1 MLALVDTVLKAIRTA
16 RNDTDAA
23 DILARIAMGLRFRSG
38 YLVEYTPDLLT
49 ARHIIDSHPDRYGW
63 WQNYLASAGRGT
75 TAEIRQRLGSGEIIR
90 YDQAQF
96 LAPSDPLLALARR
109 SDMAEVTIVPVT
121 YDQEPVGVAGFSG
134 LPTLTPTEEA
144 ALRILVYSLFSQ
156 VTTFRNIGIAG
167 GSEQLTPREK
177 EVIALS
183 ADGFT
188 SDDIAERLGMAART
202 VNQHVDNVARKLGT
216 KNRTHTVAEAI
227 RRNML

>member
-156 VTTFRNIGIAG
+156 VTAFRNIGIAG

>member
-167 GSEQLTPREK
+167 GGEQLTPREK

>member
-63 WQNYLASAGRGT
+63 WQNSLASAGRGT

>member
-1 MLALVDTVLKAIRTA
+1 MLALVDNLLKAIRTA
-16 RNDTDAA
+16 RSDTDAA

-38 YLVEYTPDLLT
+38 YLVEYMPDLLT
-49 ARHIIDSHPDRYGW
+49 ARHIIDSHPDRFGW
-63 WQNYLASAGRGT
+63 WQSYLTSASRGT
-75 TAEIRQRLGSGEIIR
+75 TEQIRERLGTGEIVR

-96 LAPSDPLLALARR
+96 LQPNDPLLLLAKRN
-109 SDMAEVTIVPVT
+109 DMAEVTIVPVT
-121 YDQEPVGVAGFSG
+121 YDREPVGVAGFSG
-134 LPTLTPTEEA
+134 LPELNHTQEA

-156 VTTFRNIGIAG
+156 VSSFRNIGIAG
-167 GSEQLTPREK
+167 GSEPLTPREK
-177 EVIALS
+177 EVITLS

-188 SDDIAERLGMAART
+188 SDEVAERLGMAART